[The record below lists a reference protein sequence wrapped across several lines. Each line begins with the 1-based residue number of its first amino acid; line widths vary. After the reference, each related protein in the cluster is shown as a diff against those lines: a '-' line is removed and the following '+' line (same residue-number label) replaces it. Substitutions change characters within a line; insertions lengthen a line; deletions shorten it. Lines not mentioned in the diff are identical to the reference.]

1 MDTNNKPHDI
11 DFLISKG
18 LELQQNGRLEEAK
31 NIYEKILDIDTNHFD
46 ALHFLG
52 IVYAISNNL
61 EAAVREMS
69 KAITINPIDPNVLVN
84 RANVYMSMGHFDKAL
99 LDISKSLDLAPQNPS
114 AYFLQGNS
122 QKALNKTED
131 AITSYKK
138 AINLNQNFA
147 EAYVNLGNAYK
158 DIGQL
163 DLALKAYDL
172 SLEIRPDLAFTHYN
186 RGVLLESLKKFSE
199 AIDSFNVAISL
210 NPNYAAAHTNKG
222 NALAELQQYDE
233 AVSSL
238 MQSLEIDNSNEITY
252 YNLGRVLE
260 KINKVDE
267 SIDCYNKAIAI
278 NPDYYEAW
286 INRGNN
292 YEKLNELIN
301 ALYDFNQAINI
312 NENSDDAYYNRGNV
326 FYKMSRFKEA
336 LDSFDK
342 AIQLQ
347 TIHNDVFINR
357 GNTLQELRKYEEAL
371 VDYDRAISLD
381 AEDAEAYWNK
391 SLAMLALG
399 NLKEGWGLYEWR
411 FKSEAYIDTRNGID
425 GPAWTGKESLQNKTI
440 LIHSEQGLGDTLHFC
455 RYIRYLEEIGAKV
468 IFQVQKP
475 LTNLLK
481 NLKGVSQIIPKGS
494 ELPRYDFN
502 CALMSLPLAFNTT
515 IESIPN
521 QIPYIDSD
529 AELVSKWS
537 NYFGQ
542 SGYKI
547 AICWQGSTQGKVD
560 VGRSFPVQMF
570 EGIARIKGVR
580 LISLQKNEG
589 AEQLDNLP
597 PGMKVEK
604 LPENFDEGPN
614 AFLDS
619 AAIMKCVNLVI
630 TCDTS
635 LTHLAGSLGVKTW
648 LPLQFASDWR
658 WLLYRDDS
666 PWYPKH
672 RLFRQSDLADWK
684 GVFHRM
690 ECALQDCLSSLEE
703 NNV

>member
-1 MDTNNKPHDI
+1 MTNNRQHEI
-11 DFLISKG
+11 DLLISKG
-18 LELQQNGRLEEAK
+18 LELQQYGRFEEAK
-31 NIYEKILDIDTNHFD
+31 NIYEKILEIDSNHFD

-61 EAAVREMS
+61 EAAVLEMS
-69 KAITINPIDPNVLVN
+69 KAIAVNPIDPNVLVN
-84 RANVYMSMGHFDKAL
+84 RANAYMSMGHFDKAL

-122 QKALNKTED
+122 LKALNKTED

-138 AINLNQNFA
+138 AIHLNQNFA
-147 EAYVNLGNAYK
+147 EVYVNLGNAYK
-158 DIGQL
+158 DIGEL
-163 DLALKAYDL
+163 DLALKAYDR

-186 RGVLLESLKKFSE
+186 RGVALDNLNKFSE
-199 AIDSFNVAISL
+199 AIDSFNDAIKL
-210 NPNYAAAHTNKG
+210 NPNYAAAYTNKG

-238 MQSLEIDNSNEITY
+238 MHSLEIDNSNEITY

-260 KINKVDE
+260 KINKVDK
-267 SIDCYNKAIAI
+267 SIDCYTKAIAI
-278 NPDYYEAW
+278 NPDYLEAW
-286 INRGNN
+286 INRGNS
-292 YEKLNELIN
+292 YEKINELVN
-301 ALYDFNQAINI
+301 ALSDYNQAINI
-312 NENSDDAYYNRGNV
+312 NKNSDDAYYNRGNV
-326 FYKMSRFKEA
+326 LYKMSRFKEA
-336 LDSFDK
+336 LESFDK

-347 TIHNDVFINR
+347 TIHHDVFINR
-357 GNTLQELRKYEEAL
+357 GNTLQELRKYKEAL
-371 VDYDRAISLD
+371 LDYDRAILLD

-391 SLAMLALG
+391 SLASLALG
-399 NLKEGWGLYEWR
+399 NLKGGWGLYEWR
-411 FKSEAYIDTRNGID
+411 FKSEAYIDTRSGING
-425 GPAWTGKESLQNKTI
+425 PTWTGKESLQNKTI
-440 LIHSEQGLGDTLHFC
+440 LIHSEQGLGDTIHFC
-455 RYIRYLEEIGAKV
+455 RYIRYVEEIGAKV

-475 LTNLLK
+475 LNNLLK
-481 NLKGVSQIIPKGS
+481 NLKGVSQIITKGS
-494 ELPRYDFN
+494 ELPRYDFQ

-521 QIPYIDSD
+521 RIPYIDSD

-619 AAIMKCVNLVI
+619 AAIMKCVDLVI

-635 LTHLAGSLGVKTW
+635 LTHLAGALGVKTW

-658 WLLYRDDS
+658 WLLDRDDS
-666 PWYPKH
+666 PWYTKH
-672 RLFRQSDLADWK
+672 RLFRQSELADWK

-690 ECALQDCLSSLEE
+690 ECALQDYLSSLEKD
-703 NNV
+703 NV